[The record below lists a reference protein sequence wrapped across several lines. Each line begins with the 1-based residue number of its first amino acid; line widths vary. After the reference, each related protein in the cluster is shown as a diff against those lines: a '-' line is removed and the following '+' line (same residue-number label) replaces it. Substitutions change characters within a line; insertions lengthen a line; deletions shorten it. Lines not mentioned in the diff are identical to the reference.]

1 MTTPAWEIRFTEE
14 YYPAYEAAL
23 RKQGT
28 YYIQPK
34 FDDMMRFLRFVD
46 AYVTAQAKPM
56 QDGQHQ
62 PVVAP
67 EPVGGAGD
75 KPVKSRYGANS
86 KAGGR

>member
-1 MTTPAWEIRFTEE
+1 MNTPAWEIRFEE
-14 YYPAYEAAL
+14 YYKAYEDEQ

-34 FDDMMRFLRFVD
+34 YGDMLRFLRFVD
-46 AYVTAQAKPM
+46 AYVAAQPMQPM

-67 EPVGGAGD
+67 EVGGPD
-75 KPVKSRYGANS
+75 D
-86 KAGGR
+86 